1 MQPLA
6 HYHATACTLLYSL
19 LHTTIYAIFLGVSWK
34 HRKYGHNT
42 DFKHKKKGTSKNGT
56 TLSKYIWTLKDPDD
70 CNLEPCPNKMEYEIK
85 WKILARA
92 SGYNPITGLCRLCLK
107 ECYFLLFKP
116 ETASLNR
123 RSEIYT
129 PCKHRQLKFLDN
141 AKITW
146 EISLSGKIPDVP

>member
-1 MQPLA
+1 MQIW
-6 HYHATACTLLYSL
+6 CRQDIIIS
-19 LHTTIYAIFLGVSWK
+19 
-34 HRKYGHNT
+34 
-42 DFKHKKKGTSKNGT
+42 GTSKNGT

-129 PCKHRQLKFLDN
+129 PCKHRQFKFLDN

-146 EISLSGKIPDVP
+146 EISLSGKNTQCSLRFHVWMLVAEESLYETVCTTPK

>member
-1 MQPLA
+1 MTKETYTGLSEPP
-6 HYHATACTLLYSL
+6 
-19 LHTTIYAIFLGVSWK
+19 WK

-42 DFKHKKKGTSKNGT
+42 DFRHKRIGTSKKGT

-70 CNLEPCPNKMEYEIK
+70 CNVEPCPDKIDYEIK

-92 SGYNPITGLCRLCLK
+92 KGYNPITGLCRLCLK

-116 ETASLNR
+116 ETASLNK

-129 PCKHRQLKFLDN
+129 P
-141 AKITW
+141 KIQ
-146 EISLSGKIPDVP
+146 VPR